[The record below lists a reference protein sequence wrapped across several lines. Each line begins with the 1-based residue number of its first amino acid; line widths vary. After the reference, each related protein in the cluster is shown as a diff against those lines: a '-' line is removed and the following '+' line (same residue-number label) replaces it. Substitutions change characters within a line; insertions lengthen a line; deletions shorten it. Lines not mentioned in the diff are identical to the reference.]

1 MEIYAGIDIAKHTF
15 DLCSVPNKEIRQF
28 DNNTKDIRQA
38 ARMLTQLRP
47 KLVVMEATGGYETPL
62 AAELHAAG
70 LPVAIVNPRRI
81 RDFARAQGRLAKTD
95 KIDAEVI
102 ATFAAKMQ
110 PPTQEQIDH
119 NSRLMK
125 ALVARRHQLMRMRTA
140 ENNRVE
146 HASDKII
153 AASLGRILKTID
165 REIVK
170 VEKLIREQLAR
181 MPKLEDKARILN
193 STPGIGETTAAMLV
207 TEVPELG
214 RLNRRQIAML
224 IGVAPINRDSGTF
237 RGKRMTGAGRRDV
250 RSRLYM
256 PTLVAIRHNKVIRR
270 FYQRLLSKGKTK
282 MTAIIACMRKLI
294 TILNTIVAKNQL
306 WNHKLA

>member
-1 MEIYAGIDIAKHTF
+1 MEIYVGIDIAKLTF
-15 DLCSVPNKEIRQF
+15 DLCSGPQKQNQQF
-28 DNNTKDIRQA
+28 ENNTKGIRQA
-38 ARMLTQLRP
+38 AKMLTGLRP

-62 AAELHAAG
+62 AAELYAVG

-81 RDFARAQGRLAKTD
+81 RDFARARGQLAKTD

-110 PPTQEQIDH
+110 PPTQEHIDH
-119 NSRLMK
+119 TSRLMK
-125 ALVARRHQLMRMRTA
+125 ALVARRHQLIRTRTA
-140 ENNRVE
+140 ENNRME
-146 HASDKII
+146 HALEKVIT
-153 AASLGRILKTID
+153 ASLGRIIKTID
-165 REIVK
+165 REIEK
-170 VEKLIREQLAR
+170 VERLIREQLAR
-181 MPKLEDKARILN
+181 MPELKAKAQMLD

-250 RSRLYM
+250 KSRLYM
-256 PTLVAIRHNKVIRR
+256 PTLVAIRHNNVIRS
-270 FYQRLLSKGKTK
+270 FYQHLLSKGKPK

-294 TILNTIVAKNQL
+294 TILNIMVAKNET
-306 WNHKLA
+306 WNPNLA

>member
-15 DLCSVPNKEIRQF
+15 DLCSVPHKEIRQF
-28 DNNTKDIRQA
+28 DNNTKAIRQA
-38 ARMLTQLRP
+38 AKMLTKLRP

-70 LPVAIVNPRRI
+70 LPVAVVNPRRI

-102 ATFAAKMQ
+102 AAFAAKMQ

-165 REIVK
+165 REIEK

-181 MPKLEDKARILN
+181 MPQLEDKARILN

-224 IGVAPINRDSGTF
+224 IGVAPINRDSGSF
-237 RGKRMTGAGRRDV
+237 RGKRMTGAGRRNV
-250 RSRLYM
+250 RSRFYM

-270 FYQRLLSKGKTK
+270 FYQRLLSKGKSK
-282 MTAIIACMRKLI
+282 MTAVIACMRKLI
-294 TILNTIVAKNQL
+294 TILNTIVAKNET
-306 WNHKLA
+306 WNPNST